1 MILSHVGEPARCIVN
16 MIDRNA
22 LSFLSLCEAQKHR
35 CVQEKLAKFT
45 KDCSINGS
53 QWTQWLKC
61 KVRLKK
67 LIYSLMLALGRTY
80 QEKYCPS
87 HFPAA
92 FVSVAT
98 IYQFCSQG
106 VELDGPLH

>member
-1 MILSHVGEPARCIVN
+1 M
-16 MIDRNA
+16 
-22 LSFLSLCEAQKHR
+22 
-35 CVQEKLAKFT
+35 

-53 QWTQWLKC
+53 WTQRLRFKL
-61 KVRLKK
+61 RLKK
-67 LIYSLMLALGRTY
+67 LIYSLMLRLGRIY

-98 IYQFCSQG
+98 IYQHWSQG
-106 VELDGPLH
+106 VELDGPLL